1 MTSQDPQEESCS
13 HAGASVSCEPAG
25 GGEQGAGPGQAI
37 PEGSWPSPQLL
48 GSWEGQAR
56 GIIIEEG

>member
-1 MTSQDPQEESCS
+1 MTSQDLQEESCS

-37 PEGSWPSPQLL
+37 PEGSGSSPQLL
-48 GSWEGQAR
+48 GS
-56 GIIIEEG
+56 